1 MLTINKTIIIPDAEI
16 QCTAVRSRGPGGQ
29 NVNKVSSA
37 IHLRFDI
44 AKSGALPDD
53 VRLRLLA
60 INDQRITDDGIVNIK
75 AQNSRSQEQ
84 NRADALERLREMI
97 LKACIV
103 PKVRKKARPG
113 KRVKEKRLADK
124 AHRSK
129 VKQSRSKAREE

>member
-1 MLTINKTIIIPDAEI
+1 MLTINETISIPEAEI
-16 QCTAVRSRGPGGQ
+16 QYTAVRSRGPGGQ

-60 INDQRITDDGIVNIK
+60 FNDQRITADGIVNIK

-84 NRADALERLREMI
+84 NRADALERLRELI
-97 LKACIV
+97 LKACTV
-103 PKVRKKARPG
+103 PKVRKKTRPG

-124 AHRSK
+124 AYRSQ
-129 VKQSRSKAREE
+129 VKQSRSKMTDD